1 MRVSDSA
8 DVVATEISR
17 APSSEGILILVTITH
32 SVQVRIKM
40 RVTAV
45 VAVAVF
51 LSSLV
56 FADDKSFVGKNASDR
71 GKQVKPDGQSESEN
85 QPVSSEIPTDRKEM
99 RKDGNQVEL
108 IYPQPNILH
117 ATNTYESRHLRR
129 SKYETKIREALES
142 RIGRL
147 EFTETRL
154 CDVVACIADDFATE
168 VHIDSK
174 AFEDAGLDLETPLT
188 KSISGVSLRSALRLL
203 LGDLDLTY
211 IIQDEVL
218 LITTKDKAA
227 EHIIV
232 VSYPVAWSDDYQSLI
247 EQIQNTVAPQTWNTV
262 NGAGTIQPYPLN
274 NEIVISQTG
283 EVHDE
288 ILDLFR
294 TIIDIDAS
302 SKDGSIITRTYQITD
317 ASLLPDVEKKL
328 IEICNTALGE
338 KGDPNAKITRIGK
351 ALAVQ
356 SRART
361 FHVYAA
367 EVIRSLQGINNP
379 QTDFSG
385 AVTE

>member
-1 MRVSDSA
+1 
-8 DVVATEISR
+8 
-17 APSSEGILILVTITH
+17 
-32 SVQVRIKM
+32 M

-294 TIIDIDAS
+294 NIIDIDAS